1 MATTDTALDNLQQ
14 AIVNA
19 AGKGPFAL
27 DAAFLE
33 AGLADPDVAP
43 PEQFDAII
51 GQAFQ
56 IDAAQFLVSC
66 AAADVGAVSDG
77 VFTVSKASLP
87 FIGGLLHTPATL
99 VFSTQPAAAR
109 APGDDGDDDGDGAA
123 VLVVQVA
130 ASPAGWNWDSSFP
143 FMGGWPFSEL
153 PLSDALLV
161 FSSADGVYPWGG
173 DGALSVTG
181 GAKQNLG
188 ASVALPAFVTP
199 FLELFSDLAAPPG
212 KLRIGGYLD
221 MALYDGKTF
230 ELGGLMPSG
239 VLSATLSELDC
250 TFAGYLRVA
259 APSLTVTIPPPVD
272 APPPDA
278 LLLDDG
284 MQLLLRGGEPADEEA
299 ADGDQAATLAL
310 TATLSVEGAGA
321 ADYTLSLLLQPSN
334 AEGDG
339 NYAVSLEAGSD
350 GPPLSPGA
358 AISLIGGGAS
368 YFRATPAV
376 LQEFLTSFG
385 LGGMTISGSIPPKA
399 APTVDQVTLQLR
411 SVRDLS
417 WQPIPAPTP
426 ALSFT
431 ITSFF
436 LDWTAYQPLASKAS
450 GKSRYEYLFGTTF
463 TLLPAVFRNLDGT
476 PGGEFEVQFNS
487 AQLFQASFP
496 GKATLSDFLSVVS
509 NGLVC
514 LPDSIEAEVSN
525 IALSIDGAAQS
536 FAFSSDYAISLSFL
550 TVGGAP
556 ILSISEGQIS
566 LSGISATVAADKQEG
581 ALALA
586 DTGKAGA
593 GTAWAG
599 SISGLLGVGASLQ
612 AAVSVAYSSQET
624 PPRWTLSASLAQELD
639 VGEMIKQFFAAGG
652 LYDFPVFLPGNL
664 KISAFAIEAVIPSG
678 KPSADLA
685 TSYTVDTTFTWLFL
699 LGQQEIGLQKAT
711 LSVRYDGAKPAAQ
724 QFSGK
729 ADAVWI
735 YTAINLKLGF
745 GYAFQPT
752 DKGPNHTLYVS
763 WEGFTATYT
772 SGNEMLSFTLAGWSL
787 GSLIQALVRTL
798 GDPYFVLPSP
808 WDLLNQVTLDGLSV
822 NVSLKSGEKNR
833 LSATYTLSSPLNLG
847 FIVIRSLVFKR
858 NTDGKVTLALDAS
871 VPPLLKGSM
880 GDLLDPNKGQ
890 DVEEMPS
897 VPGAGS
903 SYFKVFLLMLGQ
915 RVAIN
920 GASDFSSTKA
930 VIDALAG
937 VPPTTGKTNPV
948 NPGSGVQGQ
957 PYYRP
962 DSNWLIAAHF
972 GVLQTAGVWAV
983 DVQIVF
989 NDPNLYGLRLTLG
1002 SPKMGGL
1009 AGLVVDILYKK
1020 ISDDVGLF
1028 QIDFTFPDS
1037 IRNLNFGAV
1046 SVVLPMIGI
1055 KIYTNGDF
1063 LIDIGFPYNMD
1074 FTRSFSFSAIVYGVP
1089 VLGSGGVY
1097 FGKLSSATAT
1107 QVPKTELGYFN
1118 PVIVFG
1124 LGLQLGLGYNFVKGP
1139 LKAGFALTVFGII
1152 EGVIATYH
1160 PYDRG
1165 NAVALASAGAS
1176 GSVQES
1182 SYFKLT
1188 GTFGVI
1194 GMLYGEVDLK
1204 IISASLLVNITVSV
1218 QIGYESY
1225 RAIPLSVTASVR
1237 ISLRVKIDLGI
1248 FSFTISVGF
1257 SATVSAQFRIGS
1269 DSRAPWDGGGAL
1281 RLDSLARGRARTLPM
1296 ELQAAMLRA
1305 GPRRQP
1311 RRVLRTGAKPV
1322 LQLVTAPQFT
1332 VLAPQGATA
1341 SSAQQGAFVC
1351 LFAMDAPDPAAGGAG
1366 TGTTSFDLLCT
1377 AYFPWL
1383 LDALR
1388 PAARADGAALDL
1400 AAAATASVTLAQLV
1414 AGIQVLADPAM
1425 QPFGMGDLLQLLADS
1440 FTVNISAPGANMDG
1454 ATLFPLF
1461 DGLRL
1466 DVPDPQGGA
1475 GTQAIDL
1482 ETYATATEQ
1491 YRSTVAGVLRQVAAR
1506 VGKAPARPALLAQD
1520 DAGAES
1526 MAAFIFVDVF
1536 SLIGRA
1542 LLQSAIDAFDNYSYA
1557 LQPGDSIAGIVAAF
1571 NAAGNAIDADDVSLP
1586 NAAYPL
1592 NGALPLRVGGLS
1604 AVIQTG
1610 DTLAAIAARYTDPAG
1625 AGGRWQTTAAQL
1637 IGANAAPRA
1646 LRTGVTLVFDFG
1658 AGAVSHVTAPGD
1670 SFGAIAAALG
1680 VPLATL
1686 AQQASLYA
1694 RADLLLP
1701 TAILAVP
1708 PLAYA
1713 SAVGDTLAGI
1723 ASRFAA
1729 TAAGLGRDNA
1739 GVANLFAAAPGRLA
1753 IARLD
1758 ALPLEQL
1765 WSGVQASGAVAQAAG
1780 QVARFITYG
1789 LRLPVAQGLS
1799 LSPSFLYSKTQ
1810 TDYALYQ
1817 LTGQQFPTPASAAGG
1832 YRIGLGRNAMSHGV
1846 ALDFITFAGAPG
1858 TSLPIDL
1865 DAAYGLLSGVLAY
1878 AQAGSFM
1885 PSPALHILPL
1895 ASLQPRQF
1903 PAAGYAAWITADLAR
1918 LTAVTSGDASAAFA
1932 TASQATPAP
1941 YLWQLPDAMLAS
1953 IAQRQDT
1960 LQALYTEAQYA
1971 DMLALMPAYRPR
1983 IGNTPPNSGS
1993 TVFQDVSGYAYAT
2006 RVDFQITRMPAATVA
2021 TNDASGTALASAA
2034 TLAHVYELVGPSAA
2048 DAQRLQ
2054 YLLSGM
2060 AAVGETL
2067 AAGLFLLYSE
2077 GGSDQVALTGQA
2089 DADYLCFLTQTNLST
2104 ESHPPASRMLLDAAN
2119 TALPRGIANSPSQ
2132 FIKLL
2137 WEQSVVRG
2145 GGYYLYFEDMVSG
2158 AGLPPSVF
2166 DATGT
2171 ATLTL
2176 VVPLARQAAGAA
2188 GTVPNFVNALLTTQ
2202 AIDPQQDVLVFESL
2216 SKPAR
2221 TQPLARA
2228 ATATLAALAAT
2239 YGMGVG
2245 QLARQ
2250 NAVLPLRAGA
2260 SVPVAGIL
2268 HQLNQQDMAAPA
2280 QALERLAAYY
2290 SAGATP
2296 LSAAQIAAY
2305 NPGVTVALGATMR
2318 IPPLVYRVPATFDAP
2333 GNTFAA
2339 LAAYY
2344 GLSVDA
2350 LALGAADTEGLYA
2363 DGAVL
2368 DVDSLALDAQA
2379 TLAPG
2384 NLSFQ
2389 LERTNDGVPVLPPDP
2404 TPQQRQQ
2411 YAQAT
2416 LSALYNTLS
2425 AGLGANPYFLPSP
2438 YSLPFGPQDHANDS
2452 DGGGSGDGEAHR
2464 RRYAAAALAD
2474 YDYRQ
2479 ALGYL
2484 GNNSEGRP
2492 FALLNAAPA
2501 NPPAGLP
2508 PAADNPYL
2516 GVGGHASLALRWQ
2529 DLFGN
2534 TTVTPFEAPPA
2545 GYTGA
2550 LDQAPA
2556 ALRYTDRLLGL
2567 SAWPK
2572 VQASYLYGTDAGGA
2586 PALLLTL
2593 RMDGLA
2599 YATPADAAQDLPA
2612 YQRLYFQLHQDYT
2625 GLGVPGLSGNAV
2637 SIALSNSLL
2646 ATPLR
2651 PLDEARSRQVRDFVA
2666 ACAIYLQALVDG
2678 GSATAPAVTLSVPV
2692 PLAQLA
2698 GANRIALD
2706 VALVLT
2712 RQAILLDPVL
2722 AALPDGASVV
2732 SAVLPQADTDGGASS
2747 YTTFAKALE
2756 ASLKTPQWSMRA
2768 GAGLTRVGSAG
2779 QQTQQLFA
2787 VRFSDTPGL
2796 GIHFRLGQQAS
2807 YYAPLPVANSLE
2819 SRTVSIGAYP
2829 ANTPHALTLNSVDLN
2844 LWLQSCL
2851 DAIDKFL
2858 SATYAPPAY
2867 ILDRLNGIAD
2877 PLQSGQLGLVLKAK
2891 QTLADAISATVSPVL
2906 SSSAAD
2912 EATRASAAAT
2922 MRQQLLTTLG
2932 PAFAAGAVV
2941 VYGVDQVTGADGI
2954 YAAGP
2959 PALYGQPAGT
2969 GAADGTADGAAGDGN
2984 QNYTLFPTR
2993 LPLQGAAAPD
3003 QSRLS
3008 FNFISKNVEGQAYVP
3023 LDLRYQITHMEF
3035 DQQFVP
3041 GIENY
3046 AQSQWLLFIT
3056 GPFEVALGNGTQYI
3070 PVLNRALPVP
3080 PTVNRQTATASAAP
3094 QAGRMRLAADGLQP
3108 AQLAQWDYGFSYT
3121 YRQAAQDA
3129 VHVSV
3134 VLNVPPQ
3141 AARLS
3146 AAAGPDLF
3154 TALAAFVSNYPLISA
3169 DLDAFLAPLD
3179 GKQDT
3184 ADSIAKA
3191 TLATTAFQQL
3201 VTQVAA
3207 SYGEH
3212 FGAARL
3218 AAAQGEA
3225 SVAVEF
3231 DARLEDHD
3239 GDAWYALLNVTVGGA
3254 PATYDPQAGTLSNGA
3269 VSVPVPVLDID
3280 AQQYRATPATPTPP
3294 DALLAYRYAA
3304 SAAGAPDLSFA
3315 AALANTGREVRMPGL
3330 NVMVYQNAQA
3340 SLYVQRNRYLCPPSQ
3355 TQVSTM
3361 PAFLYQTPV
3370 VKFSDPILPRL
3381 SWQGYDLRQVAP
3393 VGGSDVAAYMR
3404 GFFNALFTGASGSVR
3419 IAMDGSY
3426 SYSVMPAVAGF
3437 PRTSLPVSLLPA
3449 VLAPIDAA
3457 QPPAAPMA
3465 LVAQVQQ
3472 WYDTQQPTTDGG
3484 AAMDFRLNFFT
3495 DGAPEQLLLSLE
3507 DVRWVVRP

>member
-14 AIVNA
+14 AIANA
-19 AGKGPFAL
+19 AKDGPFVL

-33 AGLADPDVAP
+33 AGLADPDVTP

-56 IDAAQFLVSC
+56 IDAAQFRLSC
-66 AAADVGAVSDG
+66 APADVGEVADG
-77 VFTVSKASLP
+77 VFTVSNVRLP
-87 FIGGLLHTPATL
+87 FIGGLLQTPATL
-99 VFSTQPAAAR
+99 VFATQAA
-109 APGDDGDDDGDGAA
+109 GGGENDDDDDDAA

-153 PLSDALLV
+153 PLSGALLV

-173 DGALSVTG
+173 ADGALAVTG
-181 GAKQNLG
+181 GARQNLSAG
-188 ASVALPAFVTP
+188 VALPAFVTP

-212 KLRIGGYLD
+212 TLQIGGYLD

-250 TFAGYLRVA
+250 TFAGYLRVT

-278 LLLDDG
+278 LLLDGG
-284 MQLLLRGGEPADEEA
+284 MQLLLRGDGDDDGEA

-334 AEGDG
+334 ADGDG
-339 NYAVSLEAGSD
+339 NYAVSLEAGSN

-376 LQEFLTSFG
+376 LQQFLTSFG
-385 LGGMTISGSIPPKA
+385 LDGMTISGSVPPKA

-411 SVRDLS
+411 TVRDLS

-463 TLLPAVFRNLDGT
+463 TLLPTVFRKLDGT
-476 PGGEFEVQFNS
+476 PGGEFDVQFNS
-487 AQLFQASFP
+487 AQLFEAKFP
-496 GKATLSDFLSVVS
+496 GKATLTDFLSVVS
-509 NGLVC
+509 NGLVS
-514 LPDSIEAEVSN
+514 LPDSIQAEVSN

-536 FAFSSDYAISLSFL
+536 FAFSSDYAASLSFL

-556 ILSISEGQIS
+556 ILSITDGQIS
-566 LSGISATVAADKQEG
+566 LSGISATVADDEDADDG
-581 ALALA
+581 APAMA
-586 DTGKAGA
+586 GARAGKAGA

-639 VGEMIKQFFAAGG
+639 VGEMIGQFFAAGG
-652 LYDFPVFLPGNL
+652 LYDFPDFLPGHL

-678 KPSADLA
+678 KPSTELA
-685 TSYTVDTTFTWLFL
+685 TSYKVDTTFAWLFL
-699 LGQQEIGLQKAT
+699 LGQQEIGLQTAT
-711 LSVRYDGAKPAAQ
+711 LSVQYDGAKPAAQ

-735 YTAINLKLGF
+735 YQAIHLKLGV

-752 DKGPNHTLYVS
+752 DEGPNHSLYLS
-763 WEGFTATYT
+763 WEGFKASYT

-808 WDLLNQVTLDGLSV
+808 WDLLNQVTLDGLSI
-822 NVSLKSGEKNR
+822 NVSLKNGEKNR

-858 NTDGKVTLALDAS
+858 NTDGKVTLALDAT
-871 VPPLLKGSM
+871 VPPLLNGSM
-880 GDLLDPNKGQ
+880 GDLLDPDKGQ
-890 DVEEMPS
+890 DVEQMPS
-897 VPGAGS
+897 VPGAGA
-903 SYFKVFLLMLGQ
+903 SYFKVFLLLLGQ
-915 RVAIN
+915 RVAIR
-920 GASDFSSTKA
+920 GATDFSSTKA
-930 VIDALAG
+930 VIDALSHAPSTTDKHN
-937 VPPTTGKTNPV
+937 PPVNTGKD
-948 NPGSGVQGQ
+948 NPGT
-957 PYYRP
+957 PYYQP

-972 GVLQTAGVWAV
+972 GVLQTAGVWAI
-983 DVQIVF
+983 DVQVVF

-1074 FTRSFSFSAIVYGVP
+1074 FARSFSFSAIVYGVP
-1089 VLGSGGVY
+1089 VMGSGGVY
-1097 FGKLSSATAT
+1097 FGKLSAATAT

-1160 PYDRG
+1160 PYDQSA
-1165 NAVALASAGAS
+1165 AVALAGTGAS
-1176 GSVQES
+1176 GSVQDS

-1194 GMLYGEVDLK
+1194 GLLYGEVDLK

-1269 DSRAPWDGGGAL
+1269 DSRAPWDGGAAL

-1296 ELQAAMLRA
+1296 ELQAARLHGA
-1305 GPRRQP
+1305 PRRQP
-1311 RRVLRTGAKPV
+1311 RRVLRSGPLPV
-1322 LQLVTAPQFT
+1322 LQLVAAPQFT
-1332 VLAPQGATA
+1332 VLAPQGATV
-1341 SSAQQGAFVC
+1341 SGAQQGAFVC
-1351 LFAMDAPDPAAGGAG
+1351 LFAMDAPDPAAGGPG
-1366 TGTTSFDLLCT
+1366 PGKTSFDLLCE

-1383 LDALR
+1383 LDALQ
-1388 PAARADGAALDL
+1388 PLHAGAALDL
-1400 AAAATASVTLAQLV
+1400 AVAAGASVTLADLV
-1414 AGIQVLADPAM
+1414 AGIQVLADPAT
-1425 QPFGMGDLLQLLADS
+1425 QPFGMGELLQFLADNFS
-1440 FTVNISAPGANMDG
+1440 VNISAASAQIDG

-1466 DVPDPQGGA
+1466 SIPDPQGGT

-1491 YRSTVAGVLRQVAAR
+1491 YRGTVAGILRQVAAR

-1520 DAGAES
+1520 DGAAES
-1526 MAAFIFVDVF
+1526 MAAFVFVDVF

-1557 LQPGDSIAGIVAAF
+1557 LQPGDSIAGIVDAF
-1571 NAAGNAIDADDVSLP
+1571 NRAGNAIDADDVSLP

-1592 NGALPLRVGGLS
+1592 NGALPLRIGGLS
-1604 AVIQTG
+1604 AVIQAG

-1625 AGGRWQTTAAQL
+1625 AGGRWQTTAVQM

-1646 LRTGVTLVFDFG
+1646 LRTGVALAFDFG
-1658 AGAVSHVTAPGD
+1658 AGPVDHVTAPGD

-1680 VPLATL
+1680 VPLAAL

-1701 TAILAVP
+1701 AAILAVP

-1713 SAVGDTLAGI
+1713 SAAGDTLGGI
-1723 ASRFAA
+1723 AARFAT
-1729 TAAGLGRDNA
+1729 TAAALGRDNA
-1739 GVANLFAAAPGRLA
+1739 RLADLFATAAPAPGRLA

-1780 QVARFITYG
+1780 QVARFVTYG
-1789 LRLPVAQGLS
+1789 LRLPVAPGLS
-1799 LSPSFLYSKTQ
+1799 LSPAFLYGRTQ

-1817 LTGQQFPTPASAAGG
+1817 LTGQQFPTPASAADG
-1832 YRIGLGRNAMSHGV
+1832 YRIGLGRNAVSHGV

-1858 TSLPIDL
+1858 TSLAIDL

-1878 AQAGSFM
+1878 AQAGSFV
-1885 PSPALHILPL
+1885 PSPTLRILPQ

-1903 PAAGYAAWITADLAR
+1903 PAAGYAAWISADLAR
-1918 LTAVTSGDASAAFA
+1918 LAAVTAGAPRAA
-1932 TASQATPAP
+1932 ASQAAPAP

-1960 LQALYTEAQYA
+1960 LQALYAQAPYA

-1983 IGNTPPNSGS
+1983 MGNTPPNSGS
-1993 TVFQDVSGYAYAT
+1993 TVFQDLDANGYAYAL
-2006 RVDFQITRMPAATVA
+2006 RVDFQVTRLPAATVA
-2021 TNDASGTALASAA
+2021 TDDASGTALASAA

-2054 YLLSGM
+2054 YLLTGM

-2067 AAGLFLLYSE
+2067 VAGLFLLYSE

-2089 DADYLCFLTQTNLST
+2089 DADYLCFLSQTNLST
-2104 ESHPPASRMLLDAAN
+2104 ESHPPAGRMLLAGTE
-2119 TALPRGIANSPSQ
+2119 TALPRGIANSHSQ

-2158 AGLPPSVF
+2158 AGLPPSLF

-2176 VVPLARQAAGAA
+2176 VAPLARQAAGAA
-2188 GTVPNFVNALLTTQ
+2188 DTVPNFVNALLTTQ
-2202 AIDPQQDVLVFESL
+2202 AIDPRQDVLVFESQG
-2216 SKPAR
+2216 KPAR
-2221 TQPLARA
+2221 TLPLARA
-2228 ATATLAALAAT
+2228 ATATLAGLAAT

-2245 QLARQ
+2245 QLAQ
-2250 NAVLPLRAGA
+2250 SNAVRPLRAGA

-2268 HQLNQQDMAAPA
+2268 HQLTRQDMAAPA
-2280 QALERLAAYY
+2280 PAQPLDAVAAYY
-2290 SAGATP
+2290 SAGATA

-2305 NPGVTVALGATMR
+2305 NPGVTVALGATLR
-2318 IPPLVYRVPATFDAP
+2318 IPPLVYRVPPTSDGP

-2344 GLSVDA
+2344 GVPVDA
-2350 LALGAADTEGLYA
+2350 LALGAAATPGLFA

-2368 DVDSLALDAQA
+2368 DVDSLCLDAQA

-2389 LERTNDGVPVLPPDP
+2389 LQRANDGVPVLPPDA
-2404 TPQQRQQ
+2404 TPAQQRQ

-2425 AGLGANPYFLPSP
+2425 AGLGSNPYFLPSP
-2438 YSLPFGPQDHANDS
+2438 YGLPFGPQDHANAS
-2452 DGGGSGDGEAHR
+2452 DGGDDGDDGDAHR

-2484 GNNSEGRP
+2484 GKDSLGRP
-2492 FALLNAAPA
+2492 FAKLNAAPA

-2516 GVGGHASLALRWQ
+2516 GVGSHAALALRWQ

-2550 LDQAPA
+2550 LNQAPA

-2572 VQASYLYGTDAGGA
+2572 VQSSYLYGADAGGA
-2586 PALLLTL
+2586 PVLLLTL

-2599 YATPADAAQDLPA
+2599 YATPADAAQDLPT

-2637 SIALSNSLL
+2637 SMSLSNSLL
-2646 ATPLR
+2646 ATPLQ
-2651 PLDEARSRQVRDFVA
+2651 PLDEAQSRQVRDFVA
-2666 ACAIYLQALVDG
+2666 ACAIYLQALAGG
-2678 GSATAPAVTLSVPV
+2678 GSATAPAATLCLPV
-2692 PLAQLA
+2692 PLAGLA
-2698 GANRIALD
+2698 SANRIALD
-2706 VALVLT
+2706 VELVLT

-2722 AALPDGASVV
+2722 AALPDGASVA
-2732 SAVLPQADTDGGASS
+2732 SAVLPQADAGASASS
-2747 YTTFAKALE
+2747 YTTFATALE
-2756 ASLKTPQWSMRA
+2756 ACLKTPQWSMRA
-2768 GAGLTRVGSAG
+2768 AAGLTRVGSAG
-2779 QQTQQLFA
+2779 RQTQQLFA
-2787 VRFSDTPGL
+2787 VRLSDTPGQ
-2796 GIHFRLGQQAS
+2796 GIHFRLGGQAS

-2819 SRTVSIGAYP
+2819 NRTVTIAAYP
-2829 ANTPHALTLNSVDLN
+2829 ANTPQTLTFNGIDLN

-2851 DAIDKFL
+2851 DAVDKFL

-2867 ILDRLNGIAD
+2867 ILDRLNGSAD
-2877 PLQSGQLGLVLKAK
+2877 PLLGGQLGLVLAAK
-2891 QTLADAISATVSPVL
+2891 QALADAISATVSPVL

-2912 EATRASAAAT
+2912 DATRASAAAT

-2941 VYGVDQVTGADGI
+2941 VYGVDQVTGAEGV
-2954 YAAGP
+2954 YQAGP
-2959 PALYGQPAGT
+2959 PALYGQPAAT
-2969 GAADGTADGAAGDGN
+2969 GAVGGGN
-2984 QNYTLFPTR
+2984 QNYTLFPAR
-2993 LPLQGAAAPD
+2993 LPLQGDIAPE
-3003 QSRLS
+3003 QTRLS

-3035 DQQFVP
+3035 DQQYVP
-3041 GIENY
+3041 GIEHY
-3046 AQSQWLLFIT
+3046 VESQWLLFIN
-3056 GPFEVALGNGTQYI
+3056 GPIEVALGDGTQYI

-3080 PTVNRQTATASAAP
+3080 PTVNRQNASASAGAP
-3094 QAGRMRLAADGLQP
+3094 QAGRLRLAADGLQP
-3108 AQLAQWDYGFSYT
+3108 AQLALWDYSFSYT

-3129 VHVSV
+3129 VHVSI
-3134 VLNVPPQ
+3134 VLNVPPPP
-3141 AARLS
+3141 ARLA

-3154 TALAAFVSNYPLISA
+3154 TALAAFVSNYPRISA
-3169 DLDAFLAPLD
+3169 DLDHFLVPID
-3179 GKQDT
+3179 GKQDS
-3184 ADSIAKA
+3184 ADNISKA
-3191 TLATTAFQQL
+3191 TLAATAFQQL

-3207 SYGEH
+3207 SYGGH
-3212 FGAARL
+3212 FDAARL
-3218 AAAQGEA
+3218 PAAQGEA

-3231 DARLEDHD
+3231 DARLVDHD
-3239 GDAWYALLNVTVGGA
+3239 GDAWYALLNVSVGGL
-3254 PATYDPQAGTLSNGA
+3254 PATYDALAGTLGNGS

-3280 AQQYRATPATPTPP
+3280 APQYRATAATPAPP
-3294 DALLAYRYAA
+3294 GALLAYRYAA
-3304 SAAGAPDLSFA
+3304 IAAGAPDLSFA
-3315 AALANTGREVRMPGL
+3315 AALADSSRVVGMRGL
-3330 NVMVYQNAQA
+3330 NVMVYKNAQA

-3355 TQVSTM
+3355 AQVATM

-3393 VGGSDVAAYMR
+3393 VGGSDVAAYMT

-3437 PRTSLPVSLLPA
+3437 PRTSLPVGLLPA

-3457 QPPAAPMA
+3457 RPPAAPMA
-3465 LVAQVQQ
+3465 LVAQLQQ
-3472 WYDTQQPTTDGG
+3472 WYDAQQPTTGGG

-3495 DGAPEQLLLSLE
+3495 DASPEQLLLSL
-3507 DVRWVVRP
+3507 DNVRWVLKP